1 MSAPALVWQ
10 ERRVPREWSA
20 SAGELVA
27 CVYPMRDAPVALSLD
42 VKWQVFRREDGEVA
56 GAVLLREGYAATI
69 VAAQGMAA
77 ACITR
82 LLERGPG

>member
-1 MSAPALVWQ
+1 M
-10 ERRVPREWSA
+10 PREWSA
-20 SAGELVA
+20 TAGELVA

-42 VKWQVFRREDGEVA
+42 VKWQVFRREDGDPAAA

-69 VAAQGMAA
+69 VAAQGMADA
-77 ACITR
+77 VITR